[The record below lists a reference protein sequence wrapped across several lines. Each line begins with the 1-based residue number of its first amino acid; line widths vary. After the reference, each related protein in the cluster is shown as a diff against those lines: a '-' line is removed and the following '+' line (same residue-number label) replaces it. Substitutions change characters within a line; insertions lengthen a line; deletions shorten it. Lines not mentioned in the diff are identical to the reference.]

1 MCRSCLP
8 QTIPTH
14 GSATG
19 RFSCPP
25 CPPPSAFKRP
35 HLRLGNLIVAS
46 HYSSMSTT
54 TIDKDFDIETKLNE
68 ISLGNKIKLLGGL
81 VCISCIS
88 SLYVFLMI
96 IIGMVAHPT
105 DP

>member
-1 MCRSCLP
+1 
-8 QTIPTH
+8 
-14 GSATG
+14 
-19 RFSCPP
+19 
-25 CPPPSAFKRP
+25 
-35 HLRLGNLIVAS
+35 
-46 HYSSMSTT
+46 MSTT

>member
-1 MCRSCLP
+1 MS
-8 QTIPTH
+8 IP
-14 GSATG
+14 
-19 RFSCPP
+19 
-25 CPPPSAFKRP
+25 
-35 HLRLGNLIVAS
+35 
-46 HYSSMSTT
+46 

-88 SLYVFLMI
+88 NLDVFLI
-96 IIGMVAHPT
+96 ILIGMVAHPT